1 MMHRRQDRRWWCL
14 EMSEWR
20 RRLRLLW
27 VMLGFMLW
35 FDWIGS
41 AGASIH
47 EYKHESFFSQ
57 SGAYFFHGGSEGLY
71 ASSNNLPQNP
81 DKPNTGR
88 SFIKFES
95 ITLKRTKESAEKQN
109 RMHSSTGL
117 VEAIIV
123 EVKDRERIGGSY
135 LGSDSICCT
144 QELSKKG
151 HCKVGEVIIH
161 NDADSPDW
169 PHRIKISFE
178 ANYEETTL
186 SPQTVYV
193 NNTGM
198 YYLYFMFCDDELK
211 GTIISGSTVWKNP
224 DGYLPGKMA
233 PLLTFYG
240 VMSLAFLGLGLMWLL
255 RFMQFWKNL
264 TQLHYHITTVI
275 ALGMLEMA
283 FWYFDYSSLNSTGF
297 RPMGVTIW
305 AITLTAVKKTL
316 SRLLLLVV
324 SMGYGVVRPTLGSMA
339 SKVLLLGAVYFVA
352 SEALELYEH
361 LGNINDFAGK
371 TKLALVLPVV
381 FLDAGFILWIFSSL
395 SDTLEKL
402 QVRRSMAKL
411 ELYRKFTNSLAVFVV
426 ISIAWIGYE
435 LYFNATDP
443 LSELWRIAWLIP
455 AFWAI
460 LAYTLLAV
468 ICVLWAPS
476 KNPTRYAYSE
486 EAGDDFDE
494 EAVSLT
500 STAVKVAGDIRKVSG
515 AITIREDIEEDKRE

>member
-1 MMHRRQDRRWWCL
+1 
-14 EMSEWR
+14 
-20 RRLRLLW
+20 
-27 VMLGFMLW
+27 
-35 FDWIGS
+35 
-41 AGASIH
+41 
-47 EYKHESFFSQ
+47 
-57 SGAYFFHGGSEGLY
+57 
-71 ASSNNLPQNP
+71 
-81 DKPNTGR
+81 
-88 SFIKFES
+88 
-95 ITLKRTKESAEKQN
+95 
-109 RMHSSTGL
+109 MHSYTGL

-144 QELSKKG
+144 QDLSKKG
-151 HCKVGEVIIH
+151 HCKVGEVIIR

-178 ANYEETTL
+178 GTNEETTL
-186 SPQTVYV
+186 SLQTVYV

-198 YYLYFMFCDDELK
+198 YYLYFMFCDDKLK

-240 VMSLAFLGLGLMWLL
+240 VMSLAYLGLGLMWLL

-275 ALGMLEMA
+275 ALGMFEMA
-283 FWYFDYSSLNSTGF
+283 FWYFDYSSLNSTGV

-305 AITLTAVKKTL
+305 AITFTAVKKTL

-324 SMGYGVVRPTLGSMA
+324 SMGYGVVRPTLGGMA

-395 SDTLEKL
+395 SGTLEKL
-402 QVRRSMAKL
+402 Q
-411 ELYRKFTNSLAVFVV
+411 
-426 ISIAWIGYE
+426 
-435 LYFNATDP
+435 
-443 LSELWRIAWLIP
+443 
-455 AFWAI
+455 
-460 LAYTLLAV
+460 
-468 ICVLWAPS
+468 
-476 KNPTRYAYSE
+476 
-486 EAGDDFDE
+486 
-494 EAVSLT
+494 
-500 STAVKVAGDIRKVSG
+500 
-515 AITIREDIEEDKRE
+515 